1 MFAYFKVD
9 QTSQDAEAEKQSL
22 QSQLGELAARL
33 ADAARQMDETTD
45 QLTKAEEEVSSLRG
59 QLLSVQ
65 EENAQLVHQLESM
78 EKRVSDTKAELQAQE
93 DSSKQEMA
101 ALKEMIALKEQELA
115 EQRERLSTME
125 ENFAQI
131 RLDSD
136 HSTVSLLR
144 KALEERDRQVKQL
157 SQSLEQATRDL
168 EDQNT
173 IIEALQTERR
183 QRDEDSQDGG
193 RTARRGGRWLD
204 LQGKLREK
212 SLLLRSVQ
220 SMLGKV
226 EEEARLKD
234 KQLAEAVAAARKYEL
249 GEYGLSD
256 AVAEIRDLKRQLE
269 IRDREI
275 EKLTSQ
281 LNDIEMEVQEE
292 CDDDR
297 STSPRRHFRPTRS
310 ELQEKIQRLERENRR
325 QRLRLA
331 AQRSIM
337 RSASEAQK
345 KHLDNFAQ
353 TSPLR
358 DSSTEEIQVARNG
371 HESPGSLRDT
381 KSMPSLR
388 EVTTSPTIIHEE
400 SESPKEETSLKA
412 RKGTL
417 ETPEKTKLTKHEE
430 WKGDETSPLQRHED
444 IAAGDPE
451 VVELQVLL
459 VNGKG
464 ASLVRLYEE
473 TVRAAKAWKADAL
486 RWTEGRKS
494 GDKEQLASIEGK
506 WSVRDLLDRQA
517 SLDRLKDHIIL
528 EQLGHLEAFQE
539 TSSMRIKCLQR
550 RLEESVPKEAFKSLS
565 NAYSELAASQA
576 RLISRLSNAGT
587 ADNKLAEEVCLS
599 TEKGV
604 FHLPTT
610 DDSKLRALEEENGQ
624 LRALLADRTGNVQV
638 LLGELKRL
646 KHKQKAKSKEP
657 PSSPSS
663 GQNEVSS
670 NEHAESLTVLLER
683 LWAHFQE
690 LQKRYE
696 QKDGDLLRAMV
707 ESRRQTEELKQALTQ
722 MRIQCSGS
730 VPLEKLE
737 SILSQFKSGH
747 QHFQEDKD
755 LPSCKNCSA
764 LTNTLRAQTEELITS
779 RQNAK
784 LLQKRLDEEHR
795 NLQISANSLRV
806 KDTIIQELKQALRR
820 AAAEEAMPWDMKKL
834 KKSLRVA
841 MLTVNSLQALMRQK
855 EATVERYRACVAT
868 LRNEMQ
874 QQSQRLS
881 AEAHVL
887 RAKLLDIAAAR
898 EQPEQDGDAIHD
910 KPRHFQDQLDQ
921 LRALDEAHREAVRI
935 LLQEAAKVVPAPVI
949 PTIPA
954 STAERPGSPPRERQ
968 PEEAKKTSA
977 MFRETV
983 ISLQKVIEEKDS
995 VIAQRETSIAALE
1008 GRLAELA
1015 SQLEEAAKR
1024 KDLGRLVHALKSQVD
1039 DKERQL
1045 KALSQALVELRAE
1058 MMRTVEFNTVAASSG
1073 DADNRDLAQLQ
1084 SELRAAQ
1091 ERERFLED
1099 EVRLLREENEA
1110 VKENCRK
1117 AQEHRL
1123 RVMKLHKAPSRRGT

>member
-1 MFAYFKVD
+1 MI
-9 QTSQDAEAEKQSL
+9 
-22 QSQLGELAARL
+22 
-33 ADAARQMDETTD
+33 
-45 QLTKAEEEVSSLRG
+45 
-59 QLLSVQ
+59 
-65 EENAQLVHQLESM
+65 VH
-78 EKRVSDTKAELQAQE
+78 
-93 DSSKQEMA
+93 
-101 ALKEMIALKEQELA
+101 KEQELA

-125 ENFAQI
+125 DNFAQI
-131 RLDSD
+131 RLDTD

-168 EDQNT
+168 EDQST
-173 IIEALQTERR
+173 IIEALQMERR
-183 QRDEDSQDGG
+183 QRDEDSQDG
-193 RTARRGGRWLD
+193 RPTARRGGRWLD

-292 CDDDR
+292 CDNDR
-297 STSPRRHFRPTRS
+297 STSPRHHFRPTRG
-310 ELQEKIQRLERENRR
+310 ELEEKIQRLERENRR

-337 RSASEAQK
+337 RSASEVEK

-358 DSSTEEIQVARNG
+358 DSSTEKIQVHHNG
-371 HESPGSLRDT
+371 REPRGDLPDM
-381 KSMPSLR
+381 KSVSSLR
-388 EVTTSPTIIHEE
+388 ELARSPTIINED
-400 SESPKEETSLKA
+400 SESLKEETSMKDDKCTPEL
-412 RKGTL
+412 
-417 ETPEKTKLTKHEE
+417 PEKTQLTKHVE
-430 WKGDETSPLQRHED
+430 WKGDETPPLEGHEYNP
-444 IAAGDPE
+444 AAYPQVAE
-451 VVELQVLL
+451 PQVLL

-473 TVRAAKAWKADAL
+473 TVRAAKAWRADAL
-486 RWTEGRKS
+486 RWKEGRHS
-494 GDKEQLASIEGK
+494 GDEEQLASIEEKG
-506 WSVRDLLDRQA
+506 SARVQLDRQA
-517 SLDRLKDHIIL
+517 SLDRLKDRIIL
-528 EQLGHLEAFQE
+528 EQLGHLEAFQHSNGE
-539 TSSMRIKCLQR
+539 FHWENRSSARRSAESGSSAVRTGTLNPPVECVVHPESRRRLDMRIKCLQR

-565 NAYSELAASQA
+565 DAYSEMAASKA
-576 RLISRLSNAGT
+576 RLISRLADAGI
-587 ADNKLAEEVCLS
+587 ADNKLSEEVCLS

-604 FHLPTT
+604 FYLPAT
-610 DDSKLRALEEENGQ
+610 DDSKLRVLEEENEQ
-624 LRALLADRTGNVQV
+624 LRALLADRTGHVQV
-638 LLGELKRL
+638 LQGELKRF
-646 KHKQKAKSKEP
+646 KHMREAKSKEP
-657 PSSPSS
+657 SSSPST
-663 GQNEVSS
+663 
-670 NEHAESLTVLLER
+670 NEHAESLKVLLER
-683 LWAHFQE
+683 LWTHFQE

-707 ESRRQTEELKQALTQ
+707 ESRRQSEEQKQALTQ

-737 SILSQFKSGH
+737 SILSQFKSGL
-747 QHFQEDKD
+747 QNVQEEQD

-806 KDTIIQELKQALRR
+806 KDTIIRELKQALSR
-820 AAAEEAMPWDMKKL
+820 AAAEDAMPWDKAKL

-855 EATVERYRACVAT
+855 EATIERYRACVAT
-868 LRNEMQ
+868 LRDEMQ

-887 RAKLLDIAAAR
+887 RAKLLDTSAAR
-898 EQPEQDGDAIHD
+898 QLPEEDDAIHD
-910 KPRHFQDQLDQ
+910 KPRHFQDKLDQ

-935 LLQEAAKVVPAPVI
+935 LLLEAAKAVPAPVVQ
-949 PTIPA
+949 TRPA
-954 STAERPGSPPRERQ
+954 SSAERPGSPPSGVLKLESQPTGIPTADVRLDRDNRRQ
-968 PEEAKKTSA
+968 ATKTST
-977 MFRETV
+977 MFRDTV
-983 ISLQKVIEEKDS
+983 ISLQKVIEEKDL
-995 VIAQRETSIAALE
+995 VIAQRETDIAALE

-1024 KDLGRLVHALKSQVD
+1024 KDLGSLVHTLKSQVD

-1058 MMRTVEFNTVAASSG
+1058 MMRTVELNTVAASGG
-1073 DADNRDLAQLQ
+1073 DDDNRDIAHLQ

-1099 EVRLLREENEA
+1099 ELRLLREENEA
-1110 VKENCRK
+1110 VKENYRK
-1117 AQEHRL
+1117 AQEERHRAM
-1123 RVMKLHKAPSRRGT
+1123 RLHKAPSRRGT